1 MLLSLDRMGPGRFV
15 LYGIGLA
22 VAAFLLLPIVFIGVL
37 SFGSSKWLQFPP
49 PDWTLKWYVEFFA
62 DPRWIRAIWTSLKIG
77 LAVMALSVAL
87 ALPASF
93 ALVRGRFRGRGL
105 LRAFFVSPMIVPLV
119 IVAIAL
125 YALSLRIGLNGT
137 FLGFVAAHLI
147 LALPFAVICIT
158 NALEGFDESMEQA
171 AVICGA
177 TPLQAIWR
185 ITVPSIRLGIFAG
198 AIFSFLASWDEVVVA
213 IFMASPAMQTL
224 PVRMWSALR
233 LDLSPVM
240 AAASTMLILLTVAVL
255 GTVALLRRRQGR

>member
-1 MLLSLDRMGPGRFV
+1 MLLSLHRMGPGRFV

-22 VAAFLLLPIVFIGVL
+22 VAAFLLLPIIFIGAL

-49 PDWTLKWYVEFFA
+49 PDWTIKWYVEFFA
-62 DPRWIRAIWTSLKIG
+62 DPRWIQAIWTSFKIG
-77 LAVMALSVAL
+77 IAVTVLSVAL

-105 LRAFFVSPMIVPLV
+105 LRAFFISPMIVPLV

-125 YALSLRIGLNGT
+125 YALSLRIGLNGS
-137 FLGFVAAHLI
+137 FLGFVVAHLI
-147 LALPFAVICIT
+147 LALPFAMICIT
-158 NALEGFDESMEQA
+158 NALEGFDESMEKA
-171 AVICGA
+171 AIVCGA

-185 ITVPSIRLGIFAG
+185 ITIPSIRLGIFAG

-213 IFMASPAMQTL
+213 IFMASPTMQTL

-240 AAASTMLILLTVAVL
+240 AAASTMLILLTVVVL
-255 GTVALLRRRQGR
+255 GTGALLRRRQAR

>member
-1 MLLSLDRMGPGRFV
+1 MLLSLHRMGSGRFV

-22 VAAFLLLPIVFIGVL
+22 VAAFLLLPIVFIGAL

-49 PDWTLKWYVEFFA
+49 PDWTIKWYVEFFA
-62 DPRWIRAIWTSLKIG
+62 DPRWIQAIWTSFKIG
-77 LAVMALSVAL
+77 IAVTVLSVAL

-105 LRAFFVSPMIVPLV
+105 LRAFFISPMIVPLV
-119 IVAIAL
+119 IIAIAL
-125 YALSLRIGLNGT
+125 YALSLRIGLNGS
-137 FLGFVAAHLI
+137 FLGFVVAHLI
-147 LALPFAVICIT
+147 LALPFAMICIT
-158 NALEGFDESMEQA
+158 NALEGFDESMEKA
-171 AVICGA
+171 AIVCGA

-185 ITVPSIRLGIFAG
+185 ITIPSIRLGIFAG

-213 IFMASPAMQTL
+213 IFMASPTMQTL

-240 AAASTMLILLTVAVL
+240 AAASTMLILLTVVVL
-255 GTVALLRRRQGR
+255 GTVALLRRRQAR